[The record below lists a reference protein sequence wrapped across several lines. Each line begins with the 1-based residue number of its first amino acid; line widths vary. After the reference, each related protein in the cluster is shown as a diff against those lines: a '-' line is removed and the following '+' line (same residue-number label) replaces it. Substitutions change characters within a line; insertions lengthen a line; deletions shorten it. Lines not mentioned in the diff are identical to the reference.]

1 MLLLS
6 YTGFSDERG
15 NGVIMA
21 IGKLARGGLAGFVL
35 RWASGLR
42 FPYLF
47 LLTATLF
54 VFNMFVPD
62 VLPVVDE
69 LIMGLAA
76 MTLASLR
83 KKPNEERGGKLPPE
97 GIEANKVEGE

>member
-1 MLLLS
+1 
-6 YTGFSDERG
+6 
-15 NGVIMA
+15 MA
-21 IGKLARGGLAGFVL
+21 IGKLARGGLAGIVL

-47 LLTATLF
+47 LLTTTLF

-62 VLPVVDE
+62 VIPVVDE

-83 KKPNEERGGKLPPE
+83 KKPGEEHGDKLPPE
-97 GIEANKVEGE
+97 GIEADKVEGE

>member
-1 MLLLS
+1 
-6 YTGFSDERG
+6 
-15 NGVIMA
+15 VA
-21 IGKLARGGLAGFVL
+21 IGKFARGGLAGILL

-54 VFNMFVPD
+54 IFNLFIPD
-62 VLPVVDE
+62 VVPVVDE
-69 LIMGLAA
+69 LIMGLVA

-83 KKPNEERGGKLPPE
+83 KRPGKADAANSPPE
-97 GIEANKVEGE
+97 DIPTDKAEDG

>member
-1 MLLLS
+1 ML
-6 YTGFSDERG
+6 
-15 NGVIMA
+15 MA
-21 IGKLARGGLAGFVL
+21 IGKLARGGLAGIVL
-35 RWASGLR
+35 RWASDLR

-83 KKPNEERGGKLPPE
+83 KKPTEERGGKLPPE

>member
-1 MLLLS
+1 
-6 YTGFSDERG
+6 
-15 NGVIMA
+15 MA
-21 IGKLARGGLAGFVL
+21 IGKLARGGLAGIVL

-47 LLTATLF
+47 LLTTTLF

-83 KKPNEERGGKLPPE
+83 KKPGEERGDKWPPE
-97 GIEANKVEGE
+97 GIEADKVEGE

>member
-1 MLLLS
+1 M
-6 YTGFSDERG
+6 
-15 NGVIMA
+15 IMA

-47 LLTATLF
+47 LLTSLLF
-54 VFNMFVPD
+54 VFNLFVPD
-62 VLPVVDE
+62 LVPVVDE
-69 LIMGLAA
+69 LIMGLVA

-83 KKPNEERGGKLPPE
+83 KKPVEEGVAKSPPDD
-97 GIEANKVEGE
+97 IESVKIEGE

>member
-1 MLLLS
+1 
-6 YTGFSDERG
+6 
-15 NGVIMA
+15 MA
-21 IGKLARGGLAGFVL
+21 IGKLARGGLAGLLL

-47 LLTATLF
+47 LLTALLF
-54 VFNMFVPD
+54 IFDLFVPD
-62 VLPVVDE
+62 VVPVVDE

-83 KKPNEERGGKLPPE
+83 KKPSEEHDNKSPTE
-97 GIEANKVEGE
+97 GIEAGIAKGE